1 MLNSLKGKTR
11 CSLPVKITLAEQLAR
26 IIASKSDF
34 KIRQTVTISLLEDF
48 SNAKSSQQRHVFL
61 LYLQALLPQISS
73 RHFKQ
78 EYFDAFYSF
87 KDEQVPQM
95 VIYFTRLIPLARQR
109 LSD

>member
-1 MLNSLKGKTR
+1 
-11 CSLPVKITLAEQLAR
+11 
-26 IIASKSDF
+26 
-34 KIRQTVTISLLEDF
+34 
-48 SNAKSSQQRHVFL
+48 
-61 LYLQALLPQISS
+61 LQALLPQISS

-109 LSD
+109 LSDQKLVDRLDMCLRNLSSRYVKRPRSDLVIKELQEAQQLMTTESFRA